1 MVKESTDNVTLTFI
15 AFKNFEEKMK
25 DKNFEYQFQPK
36 CHQMEKEFDFAD
48 KK

>member
-25 DKNFEYQFQPK
+25 DKNFEYQFQ
-36 CHQMEKEFDFAD
+36 QMEIKGLNV
-48 KK
+48 